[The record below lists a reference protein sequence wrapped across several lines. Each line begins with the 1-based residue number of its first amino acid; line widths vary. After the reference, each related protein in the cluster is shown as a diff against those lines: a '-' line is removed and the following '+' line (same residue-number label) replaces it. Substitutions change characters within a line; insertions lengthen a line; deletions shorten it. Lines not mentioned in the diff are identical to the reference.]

1 MRTEIPYD
9 FMPPEQHF
17 TNPGALLRAIEGFQE
32 TRALVDGDERFN
44 PPPGKF
50 EKLLKEDGGYV
61 LMPTARDYAF
71 LFRGQGGFYNPCL
84 PTLLREKRDPDH
96 LFVEHMRIVEFEL
109 MLKQYPSVQYY
120 EHEKLEVDYVGLAQH
135 YGLNTEVLDLTSDIR
150 TALFFAMCDYDRE
163 NDCYHPKLEAK
174 EYFGYVYAYPVIG
187 EIMAYK
193 GEMAGNFLMHDLKV
207 IGLQPFS
214 RPGSQRGFSLHVSD
228 KKPFKGYL
236 YSFSYSQEDSV
247 SYYEEMINLRH
258 IWEKD
263 FIVEKTKQIKE
274 TDVFSFDA
282 LSLSAKRYGKGATV
296 TQMQRRM
303 NALGVHFSNS
313 VPWRLLAE
321 ERNALSALFENEQKD
336 EVLSQIVWRSLGYGE
351 KRLPTSTLTFEG
363 QQLMIQTIQGGEPSI
378 DGYDSGIHFYLEG
391 NPPMV
396 GWSSDMARPQTEPDK
411 EGKVTAFDDVLHAP
425 EAQTSEAIAKR
436 ASLKKQ
442 VQDSVAPFKMQ
453 KVFVPN
459 DGGQLRDGD
468 RFFNMQEEFAA
479 ALMKGDLAGA
489 AVLDEKMI
497 GLVGTDGYVD
507 SNKARFVPPRPLMW
521 YSSNRAILRIRQ
533 GRVEEAAF
541 CMNDV
546 ARIMHTSGL
555 DQDIYFMLDTLAEN
569 RGKHDI
575 FSSPYEVA
583 CDYLMMAVLCQ
594 YVFLAMSLSFLWKA
608 RTIFTKLGNADIAHF
623 IDGLI
628 GLQSSLIAAVFK
640 EDDPEG
646 AVLFSNFSESLNGI
660 DLVVPDPETPR
671 KLEWPKDPFARDH
684 SSLTPE
690 QRKEFFAPMAPRQQ
704 TLEDLRMISEHWP
717 SFEYKDS
724 EIDKL
729 SRKSEVD
736 VENLPNILQVMDI
749 VCYEEEKYALRCRT
763 RELTMRI
770 LEDPHDND
778 GNLDR
783 VVDGDGHFIFLPKG
797 IIHGLYYRGQAKYF
811 KKCRPSLFRD
821 RTDKEQFLE
830 RVKLC
835 EFSILLR
842 KHPSSQLFT
851 EGYGTPLNDGR
862 VESHEML
869 IDEEALAQHYG
880 ILTEY
885 IDLTADKWVAAFFAC
900 TDYHLT
906 PSGQRDDYVKH
917 EGQDTG
923 VLYVYQDVQEKLY
936 SGELHPVGLQPFS
949 RPVYQAGYVLKMQ
962 EDDNFNDQAHGIRF
976 RFDSGC
982 SCIVY
987 WLFDQSMK
995 IQPKEIIELKAKR
1008 IVEESQTF
1016 SRAAFDLAYQR
1027 YFSHLSNDEFWAKVS
1042 AYGLQPQEDPLV
1054 DFTREELE
1062 KAKCEFGLQNS
1073 HLMRTVTSRQI
1084 MTMTLSEDN
1093 ATEN

>member
-17 TNPGALLRAIEGFQE
+17 NNPEALLRAIEGFQE
-32 TRALVDGDERFN
+32 TRILVDGDERFN

-109 MLKQYPSVQYY
+109 MLKQYPSVQYF
-120 EHEKLEVDYVGLAQH
+120 EREKLEVDYVGLAQH

-163 NDCYHPKLEAK
+163 NDCYHPKSEAK
-174 EYFGYVYAYPVIG
+174 EYIGYVYAYPVIG

-214 RPGSQRGFSLHVSD
+214 RPGSQRGFSLHVND

-236 YSFSYSQEDSV
+236 YSFSYGREDSAA
-247 SYYEEMINLRH
+247 YYEEMINLRH

-282 LSLSAKRYGKGATV
+282 LALATKRYGKGATV

-303 NALGVHFSNS
+303 NALGVHFSNA

-351 KRLPTSTLTFEG
+351 NRLPTSTLTFEG

-378 DGYDSGIHFYLEG
+378 EGYDSGIHFYLEG

-396 GWSSDMARPQTEPDK
+396 GWSSDMARLQTVPDK
-411 EGKVTAFDDVLHAP
+411 DGKVTDFDAVLHAP
-425 EAQTSEAIAKR
+425 EAHTPEAIARR

-442 VQDSVAPFKMQ
+442 VQDSVAPYKMR

-459 DGGQLRDGD
+459 DGRLLRDGD

-479 ALMKGDLAGA
+479 ALIKGDLAGA
-489 AVLDEKMI
+489 TVLDEKMI
-497 GLVGTDGYVD
+497 ALVGTDGRID
-507 SNKARFVPPRPLMW
+507 LSKARFVAPRPLMW

-533 GRVEEAAF
+533 GRVEDAAF

-546 ARIMHTSGL
+546 AKIMHTAGI

-569 RGKHDI
+569 RGRHDI
-575 FSSPYEVA
+575 FSSPYELA

-594 YVFLAMSLSFLWKA
+594 HTFLGISLSFLWKA
-608 RTIFTKLGNADIAHF
+608 KTIFTKLGHADIARF
-623 IDGLI
+623 VDGLI
-628 GLQSSLIAAVFK
+628 GIQSSLIAKVFK
-640 EDDPEG
+640 DDDPEG
-646 AVLFSNFSESLNGI
+646 AAMFSRFSESLNGI
-660 DLVVPDPETPR
+660 ELNVPDLDAPR
-671 KLEWPKDPFARDH
+671 KLEWPKDPFADDH
-684 SSLTPE
+684 VSLTPE
-690 QRKEFFAPMAPRQQ
+690 QRKEIFGPMDPHNQ
-704 TLEDLRMISEHWP
+704 TLEDQKLISTHWP
-717 SFEYKDS
+717 PFEYNGS

-729 SRKSEVD
+729 SHQSGTAE
-736 VENLPNILQVMDI
+736 ENLPNILQVMDI
-749 VCYEEEKYALRCRT
+749 LCYEEEKYALRCRK
-763 RELTMRI
+763 EKLTI
-770 LEDPHDND
+770 TLLGDTHDYD

-783 VVDGDGHFIFLPKG
+783 VVDEDGRFIFLPKG
-797 IIHGLYYRGQAKYF
+797 IINGLYYRGQAKF
-811 KKCRPSLFRD
+811 FDKCSPSLFRNK
-821 RTDKEQFLE
+821 TDSEIFIE

-835 EFSILLR
+835 EFSLLLR
-842 KHPSSQLFT
+842 KHPSSRLFA
-851 EGYGTPLNDGR
+851 EGYSTPLNDGR
-862 VESHEML
+862 LESHEMY

-885 IDLTADKWVAAFFAC
+885 LDLTADKWVAAFFAC
-900 TDYHLT
+900 SDYHRT
-906 PSGQRDDYVKH
+906 PSEQRDDYVKH

-936 SGELHPVGLQPFS
+936 SGKLHPVGLQPFS
-949 RPVYQAGYVLKMQ
+949 RPVHQAGYVLKMN
-962 EDDNFNDQAHGIRF
+962 EGDNFNDQAHSIRF

-982 SCIVY
+982 SSIVY

-995 IQPKEIIELKAKR
+995 IQPEEVIELKAKR
-1008 IVEESQTF
+1008 IVEEKATF
-1016 SRAAFDLAYQR
+1016 SRAAYELAHQR
-1027 YFSHLSNDEFWAKVS
+1027 YFSELSDEDYWHIVADNELKV
-1042 AYGLQPQEDPLV
+1042 QESPLV
-1054 DFTREELE
+1054 DFTPEELE
-1062 KAKCEFGLQNS
+1062 IARKKDFAIQNAS
-1073 HLMRTVTSRQI
+1073 LMRRVMSHQI
-1084 MTMTLSEDN
+1084 MTLPLQED
-1093 ATEN
+1093 